1 MSCELLLS
9 CVLFRFIF
17 SLLVSAV
24 ACYRS
29 PIICPKCCFH
39 FSVPESVNLPCS
51 VEDFESMVCFPIS
64 SFFFVIL
71 SLIKSYFFNKFALEM
86 LLKFLPK
93 VVAVTKTAN
102 LLICV

>member
-24 ACYRS
+24 ACYLS

-64 SFFFVIL
+64 SFFFCHTL
-71 SLIKSYFFNKFALEM
+71 DFCTQPY
-86 LLKFLPK
+86 
-93 VVAVTKTAN
+93 
-102 LLICV
+102 

>member
-64 SFFFVIL
+64 SFFL
-71 SLIKSYFFNKFALEM
+71 SYSA
-86 LLKFLPK
+86 LLKVIFLTSLPWR
-93 VVAVTKTAN
+93 
-102 LLICV
+102 CF